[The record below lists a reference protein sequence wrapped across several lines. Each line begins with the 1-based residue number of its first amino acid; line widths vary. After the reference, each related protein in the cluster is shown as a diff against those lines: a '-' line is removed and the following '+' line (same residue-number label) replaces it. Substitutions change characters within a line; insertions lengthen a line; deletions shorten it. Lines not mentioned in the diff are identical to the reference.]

1 MNHAPNAPLNALRRT
16 FLDSVRRSFTFM
28 RLVLLLFTVLGLI
41 SAAEI
46 PQGTHLLVRMVNSV
60 TTRTAREG
68 DRLYMRTAS
77 PVIVNGQ
84 FVVPVDSYAEGTVS
98 RSVRSGR
105 VKGRAELGIRIESLT
120 LPNGKTI
127 HMSRMSPQ
135 LSSVDS
141 AGTEQKVDRE
151 NEIKQGG
158 TKEKDAKTV
167 GVIAAEGAAIGGLAG
182 RSWKGAGIG
191 AGIGSAVGLATT
203 LVTRGR
209 EVELPQGSTFDVVFD
224 RAIAIE

>member
-1 MNHAPNAPLNALRRT
+1 M
-16 FLDSVRRSFTFM
+16 RSI
-28 RLVLLLFTVLGLI
+28 LLLFTVLGII
-41 SAAEI
+41 SAAQI
-46 PQGTHLLVRMVNSV
+46 PQGTHLLLRMVNSV

-105 VKGRAELGIRIESLT
+105 VKGRAELGIRIDSLT
-120 LPNGKTI
+120 LPNEKTI
-127 HMSRMSPQ
+127 RVSPR

-203 LVTRGR
+203 LLTRGR

-224 RAIAIE
+224 RAIAIQ

>member
-1 MNHAPNAPLNALRRT
+1 
-16 FLDSVRRSFTFM
+16 M
-28 RLVLLLFTVLGLI
+28 RLVLLLFIVFGLT

-46 PQGTHLLVRMVNSV
+46 PKGAHMLLRMVNPV

-98 RSVRSGR
+98 HSVRSGR
-105 VKGRAELGIRIESLT
+105 VKGRAELGIRIDSLT

-127 HMSRMSPQ
+127 RVSPH

-141 AGTEQKVDRE
+141 AGTEQKVKRRE

-191 AGIGSAVGLATT
+191 AGIGSGVGLAAT
-203 LVTRGR
+203 LLTRGR